1 MIFFGKPVST
11 FPDHALEYKITLDR
25 KVPNLFQAGGST
37 MAAGIFR
44 DVAQTERV
52 ADFSYAPNDSLA
64 QMIVDAWVDQN
75 FASQLLNNPGTA
87 KSALAQRGIYLAS
100 PVVITEAQFTQG
112 YTPSNPNVDVIF
124 VLPNQP
130 RVDMTPPP
138 GQSLLETARLLMAS
152 TPNGI

>member
-1 MIFFGKPVST
+1 MV
-11 FPDHALEYKITLDR
+11 
-25 KVPNLFQAGGST
+25 
-37 MAAGIFR
+37 AGIFR
-44 DVAQTERV
+44 DVAQQDRI

-75 FASQLLNNPGTA
+75 FANQLLNTQGVA
-87 KSALAQRGIYLAS
+87 KSALAQRGIYLAN
-100 PVVITEAQFTQG
+100 PVVITEARYNQGFTP
-112 YTPSNPNVDVIF
+112 TNPDVDVIF

-138 GQSLLETARLLMAS
+138 GQTLLETARLLMAS